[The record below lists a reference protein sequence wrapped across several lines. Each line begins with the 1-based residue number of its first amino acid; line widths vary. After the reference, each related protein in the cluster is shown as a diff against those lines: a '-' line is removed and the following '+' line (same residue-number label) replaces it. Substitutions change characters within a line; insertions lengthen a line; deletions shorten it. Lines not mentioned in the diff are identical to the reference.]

1 MNDLRAARRYSQAL
15 YNLAEAAGT
24 LDSVDNELVAAVSF
38 FKKHHEVESI
48 LSNSTIA
55 LAEKE
60 DFISKVAP
68 EGTSKLVVNFFKV
81 LASKKRFAELDT
93 VQKEFHRLYEK
104 KRNVEEVTAITAVE
118 LSAENAEKLQRVLS
132 KKLKSEIVLIQKVDP
147 KIIGGLVIRYAG
159 NEINAGVRA
168 RLDAV
173 EQLLNSF

>member
-15 YNLAEAAGT
+15 YNLSEKAGT
-24 LDSVDNELVAAVSF
+24 LDSVDNELVAAVDF

-60 DFISKVAP
+60 DFISKIAP
-68 EGTSKLVVNFFKV
+68 EGTSGLVVNFFKV
-81 LASKKRFAELDT
+81 LAAKKRFVELDT
-93 VQKEFHRLYEK
+93 IQKEFHQLYER

-118 LSAENAEKLQRVLS
+118 LSPENAEKLRSMLK
-132 KKLKSEIVLIQKVDP
+132 KKLKSDIILIQKVNP

-159 NEINAGVRA
+159 QEINAGLRA

-173 EQLLNSF
+173 EQLLFS